1 MLVTLAVT
9 FVVVYRETGSE
20 MRADVD
26 NDVRG
31 DATQLARAMRHVR
44 IDSAAQLL
52 ATARAYAGSRS
63 YSSAESV
70 LFVIVPGIGTTSNY
84 PELFSDPSRRDET
97 QAEQDRENAE
107 SRELTVPKLGWATQ
121 PAPAVDTLR
130 TYEVRLDVDG
140 VRAYAGAGQTLGTVT
155 RVQAHVGR
163 AFLVAGGIVL
173 ALAVLIAYLLG
184 ARVSAPLRRMAG
196 VAAHVDGGDL
206 DPRMELPPMTSRELR
221 VLADTFNN
229 MLDRLALAFEGQ
241 RQFVADASHEL
252 RTPLT
257 VMRGQ
262 LDVLV
267 ANDPSPD
274 EVRRVERL
282 LQAEL
287 ARVTRLV
294 DDLLLLAQ
302 SERADFL
309 RLERV
314 ELDELVTEIWDG
326 LSLTAR
332 RDFQIE
338 ARTPITVIADPDRLA
353 QALRNLARNAITHT
367 REPDGIVRIGLAAD
381 GELVRLTVSDDGPG
395 IPPAA
400 RERVFERF
408 YRTDPARSR
417 AEGGAGL
424 GLAIVRAIIEAHQ
437 GTIRVSQSE
446 LGGARFELEL
456 PRAPQ
461 AVPPAPGGPAV
472 PVVAPRAA
480 ATPLESAGSGPERLR
495 RPESS
500 ARPQA

>member
-1 MLVTLAVT
+1 M
-9 FVVVYRETGSE
+9 
-20 MRADVD
+20 
-26 NDVRG
+26 
-31 DATQLARAMRHVR
+31 Q
-44 IDSAAQLL
+44 
-52 ATARAYAGSRS
+52 
-63 YSSAESV
+63 
-70 LFVIVPGIGTTSNY
+70 
-84 PELFSDPSRRDET
+84 
-97 QAEQDRENAE
+97 
-107 SRELTVPKLGWATQ
+107 
-121 PAPAVDTLR
+121 
-130 TYEVRLDVDG
+130 
-140 VRAYAGAGQTLGTVT
+140 
-155 RVQAHVGR
+155 
-163 AFLVAGGIVL
+163 
-173 ALAVLIAYLLG
+173 
-184 ARVSAPLRRMAG
+184 
-196 VAAHVDGGDL
+196 
-206 DPRMELPPMTSRELR
+206 LPPSSSRELR

-294 DDLLLLAQ
+294 NDLLLLAQ
-302 SERADFL
+302 SGRADFL

-326 LSLTAR
+326 LSLTATR
-332 RDFQIE
+332 TFQI
-338 ARTPITVIADPDRLA
+338 AALTPVVVTADPDRLA
-353 QALRNLARNAITHT
+353 QALRNLARNAIAHT
-367 REPDGIVRIGLAAD
+367 REPDGIVRVELATS
-381 GELVRLTVSDDGPG
+381 GELVRLSVSDDGPG

-424 GLAIVRAIIEAHQ
+424 GLAIVRAIVEAHQ
-437 GTIRVSQSE
+437 GTIRVTQSE

-461 AVPPAPGGPAV
+461 AAPPATSGPAV
-472 PVVAPRAA
+472 PVVAEPA
-480 ATPLESAGSGPERLR
+480 ATTLPERGARAPERLR
-495 RPESS
+495 RPGSS